1 MSDTAPEKAQE
12 EKIIRSFFSSQSP
25 LKLKQMPSKIAKAK
39 VVAERVA
46 REFEQEKVYS
56 EQEINTVLKGIYPDY
71 ATLRRT
77 LIDFG
82 FLTRSSDGR
91 EYRAAEQAAEKRKDG

>member
-1 MSDTAPEKAQE
+1 MPETSPEKAQE

-39 VVAERVA
+39 VVAA
-46 REFEQEKVYS
+46 RIAEEFEPGRTYG
-56 EQEINTVLKGIYPDY
+56 EQEVNLLLKSVYPDF
-71 ATLRRT
+71 ATLRRS

-82 FLTRSSDGR
+82 FLTRSSDGS
-91 EYRAAEQAAEKRKDG
+91 EYRVAETKEDQP

>member
-1 MSDTAPEKAQE
+1 MTETNPEKAQE

-25 LKLKQMPSKIAKAK
+25 LKLKQMPSKIAKEK
-39 VVAERVA
+39 VVAA
-46 REFEQEKVYS
+46 RIAQEFEPGRTYN
-56 EQEINTVLKGIYPDY
+56 EQEVNAVLKAVYPDY

-82 FLTRSSDGR
+82 FLTRSSDGS
-91 EYRAAEQAAEKRKDG
+91 EYRAAEPAEENP